1 MRKYKH
7 IKNQVRYTRGKATRS
22 CWSCKKAIDCMA
34 YRFSS
39 DSSRSY
45 HEKEETICFKT
56 TNGCSV
62 DQPNFS
68 LLETKEPHYLY
79 SLHTYFLLEPFV
91 SIKIAIVTCSSPYD
105 NDPKRFINREA
116 TEAWIYPGIGGDL
129 RIINF
134 ELMFIHS

>member
-1 MRKYKH
+1 
-7 IKNQVRYTRGKATRS
+7 
-22 CWSCKKAIDCMA
+22 MA

-62 DQPNFS
+62 DHPNFS

-105 NDPKRFINREA
+105 NDPKRFINRKA
-116 TEAWIYPGIGGDL
+116 TEAWIYPGIGGISGL
-129 RIINF
+129 LISNLCLSI
-134 ELMFIHS
+134 LIS